1 MDRVR
6 HYPDGQLLGN
16 SRVRTDPPRAVYLH
30 AYSMIVFL
38 LNAALS
44 LAGLG
49 LALLFSA
56 RHAHWGPEGPVG
68 GGLLLVPYVG
78 LAAAVLTTLIVRG
91 AFAWLPGGRATA
103 LALWIGLVIAF
114 AVSGFYAMSD
124 PRAMFEQVAALS
136 GWLLLAGC
144 FVAVNATSSIAARA
158 VIIATLGVGGAAGW
172 LQAGAWLTDYFEA
185 KEQAA
190 VSGIAHDRE
199 FQEQLEAELRAL
211 GKEAPLWKYFGYM
224 YNSNQEIR
232 KECLDIIAARADRD
246 ARLIEYLDS
255 EILASDATR
264 YIGEFHP
271 APGPA
276 PASAFGRRS
285 ELLLSQISDLDAGSN
300 QLDERSYADVRDV
313 LRAAIRIQ
321 NGGGDLTSQ
330 LEAWRRYLKRFRNTV
345 DLAAPIE
352 QTLARPNAR

>member
-1 MDRVR
+1 
-6 HYPDGQLLGN
+6 
-16 SRVRTDPPRAVYLH
+16 
-30 AYSMIVFL
+30 MIVFL
-38 LNAALS
+38 LNAALG
-44 LAGLG
+44 LAGLN
-49 LALLFSA
+49 LALLFSV

-78 LAAAVLTTLIVRG
+78 MSAAVLATLIARG
-91 AFAWLPGGRATA
+91 ALAWVPGGRPTA
-103 LALWIGLVIAF
+103 LLLWIGLVIAF

-124 PRAMFEQVAALS
+124 PGSTFEQVAALS
-136 GWLLLAGC
+136 GWLLLVGC
-144 FVAVNATSSIAARA
+144 FVAVNATSSSAART

-172 LQAGAWLTDYFEA
+172 LQAAAWLNHYFEA

-199 FQEQLEAELRAL
+199 FQEQLEAEFRAL
-211 GKEAPLWKYFGYM
+211 GKDAPLWKYFGYM

-232 KECLDIIAARADRD
+232 KESLDIIAARADRD

-255 EILASDATR
+255 EILAGDATR

-271 APGPA
+271 VPGPA
-276 PASAFGRRS
+276 LASAFARRS
-285 ELLLSQISDLDAGSN
+285 ALVLSQISDLDAGSN
-300 QLDERSYADVRDV
+300 QLGERSYADVRDV
-313 LRAAIRIQ
+313 IRAAIRIQ
-321 NGGGDLTSQ
+321 NGGGDLTPQ
-330 LEAWRRYLKRFRNTV
+330 LEAWRRYLTRFRNSA